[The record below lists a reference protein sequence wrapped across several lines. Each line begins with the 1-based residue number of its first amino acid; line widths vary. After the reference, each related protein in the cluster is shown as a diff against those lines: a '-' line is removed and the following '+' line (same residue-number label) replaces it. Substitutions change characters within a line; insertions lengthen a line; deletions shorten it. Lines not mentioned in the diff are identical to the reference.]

1 MLDSIAT
8 QLVHSY
14 FHIFIWFCAIKRC
27 NGISAKPAKQ
37 KRKKNQKKNIQKKTS
52 VVLVS
57 LLFLSRP
64 GGEGE
69 RETGR
74 GTEREWP
81 VSSWDL
87 FNDISIAVS
96 IAKASHKLTAVRAG
110 KFDWK
115 SGETKQ
121 KETEK
126 EKLKV

>member
-1 MLDSIAT
+1 MRL
-8 QLVHSY
+8 
-14 FHIFIWFCAIKRC
+14 
-27 NGISAKPAKQ
+27 NGVTEFLRSLQSKKQ
-37 KRKKNQKKNIQKKTS
+37 KKAKKNIRKKTS

-74 GTEREWP
+74 GAEREWP
-81 VSSWDL
+81 VSSRDL

-115 SGETKQ
+115 SGGNKGAKK